1 MIIIKQLLNE
11 IMDNKDD
18 NIASIDNHREW
29 RWSDVDHL
37 INMKFIQSGNYFLLN
52 NPPIR
57 IHKIIKGPYILEEPI
72 ENHLYTGNKKLDAPI
87 KSNGMDAFNK
97 SRQIKKYQFSSFIK
111 LINFFDK
118 YEQHL

>member
-52 NPPIR
+52 KQTQKLLIYLTKLPIC
-57 IHKIIKGPYILEEPI
+57 
-72 ENHLYTGNKKLDAPI
+72 N
-87 KSNGMDAFNK
+87 
-97 SRQIKKYQFSSFIK
+97 
-111 LINFFDK
+111 
-118 YEQHL
+118 